1 MVGGAYISGAA
12 SEIATKGLV
21 NTVAP
26 IGYNIGLA
34 IGNKVFSN
42 TYNQYCY
49 MTDFFS
55 NVIFLSNTMYILV
68 LQIKT
73 NFHSLSNSCICKYLS
88 FSYALIYVHI

>member
-1 MVGGAYISGAA
+1 MYITGISPHFLNKVSLYVENCCFLSATMVGGAYISGAA

-34 IGNKVFSN
+34 IGNKVFICFSKPCLVN

-49 MTDFFS
+49 MTDFFPMLY
-55 NVIFLSNTMYILV
+55 FY
-68 LQIKT
+68 
-73 NFHSLSNSCICKYLS
+73 
-88 FSYALIYVHI
+88 